1 MRRFAVAAVLL
12 VCLVAA
18 VGAQPSFP
26 RPKTGAPSCTQP
38 ITGMQ
43 CFLDATSGYVMG
55 IRYNYTG
62 QVAPT
67 RVCGAATGT
76 TVARGSTVATQPVG
90 GVITSSTNRGDTTVT
105 QTLDFQTPT
114 RPNLRVGIVALD
126 VMKFPGT
133 KARGSIPAIKVYL
146 GDMVEGVQLGFV
158 VCGNQNLMD
167 LTNLD
172 NPNGALEVATRIV
185 SPVVPDTEDDVR
197 QFTYLSSFVGKCAKR
212 NLINNPN
219 DPTFFLQQIQKPC
232 WATLPGSQLAAAA
245 AQAPPPF
252 PPTDDGDDV

>member
-26 RPKTGAPSCTQP
+26 RRKTGAPSCTQP

-62 QVAPT
+62 QAAPT
-67 RVCGAATGT
+67 RVCGASTGT
-76 TVARGSTVATQPVG
+76 TTARGSTQPANSRNA
-90 GVITSSTNRGDTTVT
+90 VITSNRGDTTVT
-105 QTLDFQTPT
+105 QTLNFQTDF
-114 RPNLRVGIVALD
+114 PNLRVGIIALD

-146 GDMVEGVQLGFV
+146 GDMITGAPGGFV

-167 LTNLD
+167 LANLE

-185 SPVVPDTEDDVR
+185 SPVVPSEDDPR
-197 QFTYLSSFVGKCAKR
+197 EFTTFLSSFVGKCAKR
-212 NLINNPN
+212 NLVNNPN

-232 WATLPGSQLAAAA
+232 WADLPASQFDAADE
-245 AQAPPPF
+245 QETPFDPPLPL
-252 PPTDDGDDV
+252 P